1 MCGPKRK
8 RRQCCGGA
16 PSRTV
21 RKHPGSVIPRH
32 VGADAFVM
40 VALLKMPR
48 KLVPGGND
56 DRRMFPRKEVHAE
69 VQANRVDH
77 TLVAHRQPKVT
88 LALRDLSLGG
98 LSALSPMP
106 LQEGERLAV
115 HFPQI
120 GPMGAWDAVGRVLR
134 CVPSALGY
142 RVSVEFD
149 PLPAA

>member
-1 MCGPKRK
+1 
-8 RRQCCGGA
+8 
-16 PSRTV
+16 
-21 RKHPGSVIPRH
+21 
-32 VGADAFVM
+32 M

-48 KLVPGGND
+48 RLMPGGND
-56 DRRMFPRKEVHAE
+56 ERRVFPRKEVHAQ

-77 TLVAHRQPKVT
+77 TLAAHRQPKVT

-106 LQEGERLAV
+106 LASGERLTV
-115 HFPQI
+115 YFPQM
-120 GPMGAWDAVGRVLR
+120 GPMGAWNAVGRVLR

-142 RVSVEFD
+142 RVAVEFD